1 MSMKRLN
8 YFTHQLLREQ
18 DFKAEQAYQIAMRRR
33 HNRLFHSWGVAEGLD
48 VQKKDDR
55 SIIINPGTAI
65 DNEGKEIVLESSV
78 VRDLSTFNRNSE
90 TYVTIGY
97 HESWDEE
104 DHQTT
109 GGVEGYSRVTEV
121 PEILERRHQPR
132 NDVSVVTL
140 ARVQLN
146 ELGHVHYI
154 DMGSSVRKLAAT
166 SPAAGWLRMPFKP
179 IPLNPVRIG
188 KKLVRVISQEQAEEY
203 EFVVDEATAYCDEG
217 GARGSMEIPVPP
229 GAGKIVGFRIAGT
242 TSKNVTVHVYKTG
255 WNMRENRGERA
266 QLLNRTIPGPTFH
279 DDVSISEG
287 HLDEFHTLAL
297 AVIAEG
303 ESAIWLVAAKF
314 E

>member
-1 MSMKRLN
+1 VSMKRLN

-203 EFVVDEATAYCDEG
+203 EFVVDNPFGPASRVTEFNPLGKVPVLVTDDGATMETAARQFWPAVGQNAREMWTYPG
-217 GARGSMEIPVPP
+217 GWSLYFDGDRLVDITVTGKPP
-229 GAGKIVGFRIAGT
+229 
-242 TSKNVTVHVYKTG
+242 
-255 WNMRENRGERA
+255 
-266 QLLNRTIPGPTFH
+266 L
-279 DDVSISEG
+279 
-287 HLDEFHTLAL
+287 
-297 AVIAEG
+297 
-303 ESAIWLVAAKF
+303 
-314 E
+314 